1 MSSARIRRK
10 VIRLATQFRFAVI
23 GALALTSV
31 STLMIV
37 AQDSHSHTVQAQQ
50 ETAEQNANQI
60 ALIQIVRDSTDR
72 FHEVAEAER
81 EGYALA
87 FGCVSGPDQGAMG
100 LHFINMN
107 LVGSGV
113 IDPTRPQI
121 ILYEPT
127 VDGRLNLTG
136 ADFLVDA
143 HQWDNDKTHKPGP
156 PELMG
161 QLFHYFEAPNRFG
174 LKPFYTLHVWAWKDN
189 PNGAFVNWHPGVE
202 CKLFDGQTQ

>member
-87 FGCVSGPDQGAMG
+87 FGCVSGPD
-100 LHFINMN
+100 
-107 LVGSGV
+107 
-113 IDPTRPQI
+113 
-121 ILYEPT
+121 
-127 VDGRLNLTG
+127 
-136 ADFLVDA
+136 
-143 HQWDNDKTHKPGP
+143 
-156 PELMG
+156 
-161 QLFHYFEAPNRFG
+161 
-174 LKPFYTLHVWAWKDN
+174 
-189 PNGAFVNWHPGVE
+189 
-202 CKLFDGQTQ
+202 